1 MRRLKRPPNTI
12 DNRRID
18 MPKALKRKLTKSA
31 KKAGLKKGSERFG
44 AYVYGTMDKIEK
56 AKAKKRR

>member
-1 MRRLKRPPNTI
+1 
-12 DNRRID
+12 

>member
-1 MRRLKRPPNTI
+1 
-12 DNRRID
+12 
-18 MPKALKRKLTKSA
+18 MPKKLHRKLAKSA
-31 KKAGLKKGSERFG
+31 RKAGLKRGSERYG